1 VLQHWSIP
9 AFGATLSVTGAHDT
23 MTETIRSALPRDPSC
38 GSVAR
43 RLVQEHLEGQLEPTL
58 LGDAQTVI
66 SELVNNAYVH
76 GAGNIELRFQLLE
89 DRLRVEVVDE
99 GQGAAIH
106 VREQGPHAGGH
117 GLNIVQTLSST
128 WGAFEGTTHVWA
140 ELATVRE
147 DPEALPL

>member
-1 VLQHWSIP
+1 
-9 AFGATLSVTGAHDT
+9 

-43 RLVQEHLEGQLEPTL
+43 RLVQKHLEGRVEPTL
-58 LGDAQTVI
+58 LGDAQMVI

-76 GAGNIELRFQLLE
+76 GTGKIELRFQLLK

-106 VREQGPHAGGH
+106 VRERGPHAGGH
-117 GLNIVQTLSST
+117 GLNIVQTLSSS

-140 ELATVRE
+140 EVETSRE
-147 DPEALPL
+147 DPEELPL

>member
-1 VLQHWSIP
+1 M
-9 AFGATLSVTGAHDT
+9 TGAHDT
-23 MTETIRSALPRDPSC
+23 MIEMISSALPRDPTC

-43 RLVQEHLEGQLEPTL
+43 RLVQEHLGGQLEPIV
-58 LGDAQTVI
+58 LGDAQTII

-76 GAGNIELRFQLLE
+76 GTGEIELRFQLLE
-89 DRLRVEVVDE
+89 DRLRVEVVDD

-106 VREQGPHAGGH
+106 VREQGSRGGGH
-117 GLNIVQTLSST
+117 GLNIVQTLSSQ

-140 ELATVRE
+140 ELTTVRE

>member
-1 VLQHWSIP
+1 
-9 AFGATLSVTGAHDT
+9 
-23 MTETIRSALPRDPSC
+23 MTETIRSSLPRDPSC

-43 RLVQEHLEGQLEPTL
+43 ELLQDHLQGQLDPAVL
-58 LGDAQTVI
+58 ADAQTVI

-76 GAGNIELRFQLLE
+76 GTGEVELRFQVLE

-106 VREQGPHAGGH
+106 VRERGSHDGGH
-117 GLNIVQTLSST
+117 GLHIVQTLPSS

-140 ELATVRE
+140 ELETTRE
-147 DPEALPL
+147 DPDELPL